1 MNSAAFLPDLDPE
14 EVRARVAW
22 ARKRG
27 LPRWLWPDI
36 APQQWRAALSQIAVA
51 LTHVLTDQPGNASLD
66 GDPRVLSLAAY
77 TSGTGPLLGYYIE
90 RGNLSAAPAVAD
102 MLAIHLSHNRTR
114 MEMLRREATAA
125 AQLLAD
131 NGIAA
136 IVPKGMHTAFEYFP
150 EPGCRPVSDIDL
162 VVKPEQLTHA
172 EEIFREHGYAG
183 KVMSQVPY
191 QCDWTLVGGRATP
204 HSLLHVHADD
214 PWSVDLQTTIDR
226 HLRNVAVIHLD
237 RFASSDR
244 LAPWPLS
251 SAARVL
257 RQPLLL
263 VVLAAH
269 ASQHLINLS
278 LGRIV
283 EIALVARADQASG
296 ALDWDAFIH
305 IAREAGPRYLYP
317 ALFACE
323 RLVPG
328 TVAPSAL
335 KVCEADAPAG
345 LRRLLAKRDVALLQ
359 PLDHHSFAERYM
371 WFGGWWNRL
380 RRIVREV
387 DPGPADRTPRKAF
400 AVYLNRL
407 RAVRH
412 TFAK

>member
-1 MNSAAFLPDLDPE
+1 MNSATFLPDLDPE

-36 APQQWRAALSQIAVA
+36 APQQWRAALSDIGRA
-51 LTHVLTDQPGNASLD
+51 LTHILNDQTGKASLD
-66 GDPRVLSLAAY
+66 GDPRAVSLAAY
-77 TSGTGPLLGYYIE
+77 TSGTGPFLGYFVE
-90 RGNLSAAPAVAD
+90 RGSLLAAPAVAD
-102 MLAIHLSHNRTR
+102 MLAVHLSHNRAR
-114 MEMLRREATAA
+114 MEMLRREAITA

-136 IVPKGMHTAFEYFP
+136 IVPKGMHTAFAYFP
-150 EPGCRPVSDIDL
+150 EPGCRPISDIDL
-162 VVKPEQLTHA
+162 IVKPEELARA
-172 EEIFREHGYAG
+172 EDIFRVHGYLG
-183 KVMSQVPY
+183 RVMSQAPY
-191 QCDWTLVGGRATP
+191 QCDWTRAGARTAP

-214 PWSVDLQTTIDR
+214 PWSIDLQTTIDR
-226 HLRNVAVIHLD
+226 HLRNVGVVHLD
-237 RFASSDR
+237 QFVSSDQ

-251 SAARVL
+251 NAARIL

-283 EIALVARADQASG
+283 ELALVAGADRASG
-296 ALDWDAFIH
+296 ALDWDAFIR

-317 ALFACE
+317 ALYACE
-323 RLVPG
+323 KLVPG
-328 TVAPSAL
+328 TIAPAAL
-335 KVCEADAPAG
+335 RVCEADAPAE
-345 LRRLLAKRDVALLQ
+345 LRRLLARKDVALLQ

-371 WFGGWWNRL
+371 WFGGWWSRL
-380 RRIVREV
+380 RRVMREV
-387 DPGPADRTPRKAF
+387 DPGPADRTPRKAL

-412 TFAK
+412 TLAK